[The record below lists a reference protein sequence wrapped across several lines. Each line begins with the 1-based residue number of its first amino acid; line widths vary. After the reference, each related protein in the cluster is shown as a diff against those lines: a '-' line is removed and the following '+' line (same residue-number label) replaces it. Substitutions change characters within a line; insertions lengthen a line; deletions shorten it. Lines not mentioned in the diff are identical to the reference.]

1 MSRPLADSV
10 TLEVGRQQQAVR
22 FSFAVDVLILYPCIS
37 LVIHAEETPYEGAWN
52 AFSRGMH
59 PHISRGKAD
68 VRKMP
73 CVWRVWGKV
82 IYFQKEYCLQGVLI
96 GFRGNVNFFFSL
108 WWNSYCKFLMV
119 NHSFLNFYI
128 KHFILL
134 YWLNF
139 YALLH
144 FDSKEWPG
152 NTLWKLE
159 TICSCSLLRKVNN
172 RVPSR
177 NFEGIT
183 QQKLLCLKKTR
194 SFYHGRHSD
203 MFALIK
209 CHISAF
215 NLLSTSY

>member
-1 MSRPLADSV
+1 MDQPQQVVRVSTQHRGVRPHGIFEEK
-10 TLEVGRQQQAVR
+10 TTYIWGRGLEHSLLRNSTSYQQR
-22 FSFAVDVLILYPCIS
+22 KVDI
-37 LVIHAEETPYEGAWN
+37 
-52 AFSRGMH
+52 
-59 PHISRGKAD
+59 
-68 VRKMP
+68 RKMP
-73 CVWRVWGKV
+73 CVWRALGKV
-82 IYFQKEYCLQGVLI
+82 IYFKKEYCLQGVLI
-96 GFRGNVNFFFSL
+96 GFRGNVNFFFPG
-108 WWNSYCKFLMV
+108 WNSYCKFLMV

-152 NTLWKLE
+152 NTPWKLE
-159 TICSCSLLRKVNN
+159 TICSCSVLRKVNN

-177 NFEGIT
+177 NFKGIT

-194 SFYHGRHSD
+194 SFYHGRHTD

>member
-1 MSRPLADSV
+1 MSPV
-10 TLEVGRQQQAVR
+10 CKLEHSTVWELHQHQQVVR
-22 FSFAVDVLILYPCIS
+22 ISTEHWWVHLGGVHDQRLIS
-37 LVIHAEETPYEGAWN
+37 EEGAQKTPSW
-52 AFSRGMH
+52 GIQ
-59 PHISRGKAD
+59 PHISRSKVD
-68 VRKMP
+68 MRKMP
-73 CVWRVWGKV
+73 CVWRALGKG
-82 IYFQKEYCLQGVLI
+82 IYFKKEYCLQGVLM
-96 GFRGNVNFFFSL
+96 GFRGNVNFFFSG
-108 WWNSYCKFLMV
+108 WNSYYKFLMV

-177 NFEGIT
+177 NFKGIT

-194 SFYHGRHSD
+194 SFYHGRHTD